1 MKRTLSQHLFKKPC
15 VKEKYS
21 KQKENI
27 KLTGSVLDRK
37 KT

>member
-1 MKRTLSQHLFKKPC
+1 MKRMLSKHLLKKSI
-15 VKEKYS
+15 KEKYS
-21 KQKENI
+21 KQMENI